1 MSRRS
6 DFFIAGAAAGLVV
19 GFVAGLL
26 LAPVSGAI
34 ARKRIA
40 DEAAYTIERARTLAA
55 QAENI
60 AEVVGRRMEHFL
72 GREEEVAWEKIREL
86 REGLSRFQVER

>member
-6 DFFIAGAAAGLVV
+6 DFFIVGAAVGLAV

-26 LAPVSGAI
+26 LAPVSGSI

-40 DEAAYTIERARTLAA
+40 DEAACAIETARTLAA
-55 QAENI
+55 RAENI
-60 AEVVGRRMEHFL
+60 VEVAGRRMEHFL
-72 GREEEVAWEKIREL
+72 GKEEEVAWEKIREL
-86 REGLSRFQVER
+86 REGVSRLQVER